1 MLDSNGILNLILCLT
16 HVWLFSLEDYEPCS
30 RAPFR
35 FYLDWIYFFPGRR
48 YLIYITENVNV
59 KFFRASPL
67 GKSKI
72 INSDV
77 LRIKQKA
84 YVGSG

>member
-1 MLDSNGILNLILCLT
+1 MQ
-16 HVWLFSLEDYEPCS
+16 PCS
-30 RAPFR
+30 FSILFR
-35 FYLDWIYFFPGRR
+35 LDLFFFQADVS
-48 YLIYITENVNV
+48 LIYITENVNV